1 MNTSQLKAM
10 ATHAG
15 KKDTRAYLSG
25 VRIHRQHIVATDGH
39 RMACYPHSFT
49 LPELED
55 DRQAYFIPHDVI
67 NALDKKQAEFSI
79 TEEGVLTCGHLTVPL
94 EQTEA
99 LCYLMLFA
107 DHTLPDYDC
116 EGDLMPL
123 NARYLVDAGK
133 LAAQFLDGIAAVR
146 LKEGIVEA
154 RTVQSAAMTVV
165 LTHSELF
172 ICIMPFRASKKP
184 N

>member
-10 ATHAG
+10 ASHAG
-15 KKDTRAYLSG
+15 KKDTRTYING

-39 RMACYPHSFT
+39 RIACYPHSLT

-55 DRQAYFIPHDVI
+55 DRQAYFIPHDII

-94 EQTEA
+94 ELTQA
-99 LCYLMLFA
+99 LDYLLLFK
-107 DHTLPDYDC
+107 DYTLPSYDC
-116 EGDLMPL
+116 DGGLAPV
-123 NARYLVDAGK
+123 NAQYLVDAGK
-133 LAAQFLDGIAAVR
+133 LAAQFLDRIAAAR

-165 LTHSELF
+165 LTHSDLF
-172 ICIMPFRASKKP
+172 IGVMPYKPAQKP